1 MRYDWTEKAQEF
13 VEQSLNV
20 AQENAEKIIE
30 EVDEL
35 AEEELTE
42 GTDLYNKNGIQTTR
56 FAMGKGKGMGLQVNY
71 GMKYI
76 QVPEKDIK
84 ALQNAVATSLKN
96 FRKGL

>member
-1 MRYDWTEKAQEF
+1 MSNFKEKAQQF

-20 AQENAEKIIE
+20 TQDNAEKIVLDI
-30 EVDEL
+30 DEL
-35 AEEELTE
+35 TEEELTE
-42 GTDLYNKNGIQTTR
+42 GTDLYDRGPIQTTR

-76 QVPEKDIK
+76 QVPEKYIK
-84 ALQNAVATSLKN
+84 ALQTALATSAKN